1 MAKPNI
7 IELDDGQSLQR
18 IPIIYED
25 RSVMAVDKPASWML
39 VPFSWQNTNRNLM
52 AALTSSISAGDF
64 WARSRGL
71 KFLRNV
77 HRLDADTTGILLFVK
92 SMGAVEPFTDLF
104 ESRQMEKIYLAV
116 VNGKPKQQE
125 WTCELPLAPDPRQI
139 GKMRVD
145 HHEGKDAET
154 HFRVLQTRE
163 TPGGPLT
170 LVEAMPVTGRTHQIR
185 IHLASAGTPITGDK
199 LYGINAA
206 PLGPTYA
213 DGRAK
218 RRPGIANTPEPLG
231 LRSVYLSYRDPF
243 QKRRV
248 EIHAAK
254 EGYLKQFGFDS
265 QESASE
271 AQTSSP
277 AG

>member
-1 MAKPNI
+1 MAKPTI

-18 IPIIYED
+18 IPILYED
-25 RSVMAVDKPASWML
+25 RSVLAVDKPASWML

-92 SMGAVEPFTDLF
+92 SLGAVEPFTELF

-116 VNGKPKQQE
+116 VNGTPKQKE
-125 WTCELPLAPDPRQI
+125 WVCELPLAPDPRQI

-145 HHEGKDAET
+145 HQEGKDAET

-163 TPGGPLT
+163 TTSGPLT

-185 IHLASAGTPITGDK
+185 LHLAAGGTPIAGDK
-199 LYGINAA
+199 LYGRNTA
-206 PLGPTYA
+206 PPGPTYA
-213 DGRAK
+213 DGRPK
-218 RRPGIANTPEPLG
+218 RVPGYVAPTEPLG

-243 QKRRV
+243 QKSRV
-248 EIHAAK
+248 EIKAPT
-254 EGYLKQFGFDS
+254 ENFLRQFGF
-265 QESASE
+265 ETTAC
-271 AQTSSP
+271 TGP
-277 AG
+277 AAR